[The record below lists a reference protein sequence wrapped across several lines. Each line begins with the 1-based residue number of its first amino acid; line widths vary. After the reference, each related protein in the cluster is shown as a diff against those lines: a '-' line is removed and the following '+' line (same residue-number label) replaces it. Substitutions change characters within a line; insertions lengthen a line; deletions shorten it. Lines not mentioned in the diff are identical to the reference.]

1 MPAQRPDVVEEFSSR
16 LAAIDA
22 CDSVIALR
30 EATMSAL
37 ALLGFTAA
45 CFIAPLTRDP
55 RVGRSMTNIGLP
67 WTWEKQYR
75 ARLHAIDPLPD
86 IALRRLSAFV
96 WPDDLK
102 DEKLSKAQQRFF
114 QASAQLGVARGVATA
129 CFGPEGRSG
138 FLGALLALDA
148 PRPDQLTLQRF
159 HAVGQT
165 SFQSYCRMVKRMQ
178 DIPQLSNREMEVLH
192 WIGRGKSNSVIA
204 EILGI
209 SPSSVD
215 VYVRRIFAKL
225 GVSDRTTA
233 SVKAYSLGLIITPD
247 YEKFVAEIDA
257 QDAGRD
263 PPQDAN

>member
-1 MPAQRPDVVEEFSSR
+1 MPGQWPEEVEEFSRR

-22 CDSVIALR
+22 CESVLPLR
-30 EATMSAL
+30 TATMDAL
-37 ALLGFTAA
+37 AFLGFTAA

-67 WTWEKQYR
+67 WAWEKQYR
-75 ARLHAIDPLPD
+75 ARLHQSDPLPD

-96 WPDDLK
+96 WPDDLAE
-102 DEKLSKAQQRFF
+102 EKLSKAQQRFF
-114 QASAQLGVARGVATA
+114 QTSAQLGVERGVATA

-138 FLGALLALDA
+138 FLGAILAKDA

-209 SPSSVD
+209 SASSVD

-247 YEKFVAEIDA
+247 YEKFVAQVEAEDA
-257 QDAGRD
+257 RRNAAGKGD
-263 PPQDAN
+263 

>member
-1 MPAQRPDVVEEFSSR
+1 MPAQDGEVAEEFSRR
-16 LAAIDA
+16 LTAIDS
-22 CDSVIALR
+22 CENVVPLR
-30 EATMSAL
+30 DATMSAL
-37 ALLGFTAA
+37 ALLGFSAA

-75 ARLHAIDPLPD
+75 ARLHASDPLPD
-86 IALRRLSAFV
+86 IALQRLSAFV
-96 WPDDLK
+96 WPDDLA
-102 DEKLSKAQQRFF
+102 DEKLTKAQKRFF
-114 QASAQLGVARGVATA
+114 EISAQLGVERGVATA

-138 FLGALLALDA
+138 FLGAMLAADA
-148 PRPDQLTLQRF
+148 PRPDQLTLHRF

-247 YEKFVAEIDA
+247 YEKFVAQIEA
-257 QDAGRD
+257 QDTGRD
-263 PPQDAN
+263 PLKDAD